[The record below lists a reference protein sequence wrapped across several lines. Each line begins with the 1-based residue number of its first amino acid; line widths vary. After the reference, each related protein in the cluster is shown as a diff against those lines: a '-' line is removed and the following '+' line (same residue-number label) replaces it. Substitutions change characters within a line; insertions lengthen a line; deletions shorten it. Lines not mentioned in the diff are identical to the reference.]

1 MLYNVTYHGLH
12 NWTEHAFE
20 KFGWML
26 LAQKES
32 KESSNESIRED
43 KKLKIIQYGRMLD
56 NLHKAIKE
64 QIEETKDDD
73 RKRDL
78 TVLQK
83 NVKTLTENYEMIF
96 GLKISNKNNNKN
108 ENKNNNKNNNN
119 NNKNNENN
127 KNNNKKKNNNKNN
140 KENNNNKNNKN

>member
-26 LAQKES
+26 LAQRES

-43 KKLKIIQYGRMLD
+43 KKLKLIQYGRMLD
-56 NLHKAIKE
+56 NLRKAINE
-64 QIEETKDDD
+64 QKEETKDED

-78 TVLQK
+78 QILHK
-83 NVKTLTENYEMIF
+83 NVQTLIEN
-96 GLKISNKNNNKN
+96 
-108 ENKNNNKNNNN
+108 
-119 NNKNNENN
+119 
-127 KNNNKKKNNNKNN
+127 
-140 KENNNNKNNKN
+140 